1 MPNLSQIKRQ
11 RLLEFLNKIREEH
24 SDDASLIAVNEIE
37 TELTNKKYGLI
48 WEEHEERVD
57 IEMLTK
63 VPVFS
68 EVQDREITCNKDMPY
83 NFLLEGDNLHS
94 LKLLEKTH
102 KGKIDVIYI
111 DPPYNTGNKDFVYDD
126 EFVEALD
133 GFRHSKWLSF
143 ISERLRIARNLLK
156 EKGVLVISIG
166 YHEVNNLMILC
177 QELFDNRQV
186 TCVTLQTSGGKPNG
200 GFNVVQEYLVFVTPV
215 DFSANPSE
223 DAMNTYSSPYHGMTL
238 ASFNQV
244 QRPNQAYPIFIDCNG
259 GIVGCGKSLQDKIN
273 DGEYEGDLAEYKFD
287 YHIAPEGTVA
297 VWPVSKKGE
306 PCVWRL
312 ISSSLM
318 NNWRKGYVKVI
329 PQNSS
334 KNDNKYTVQFL
345 SQGIIEK
352 IESGELETYRIS
364 DRHPTLDVKEYKTAG
379 TDISTMWTNKK
390 YYTTKGSNEIR
401 DILGRKDF
409 SYPKP
414 KELIYDVLERVSKR
428 NDLIL
433 DFFAGSG
440 TTGQAVIELNKN
452 DGRCRRFILCT
463 NNENN
468 ICENVT
474 YERMK
479 RIINGYSFSGKKERI
494 LYEKK
499 LTLKD
504 LYNVADYLDEA
515 ESIIQTNKTDLC
527 KCKTSYKEGVLSVVS
542 TEQIESMVAGI
553 PANLKYYRTDFVS
566 KNADNIGLELLDYI
580 SEMVQL
586 EHAVKLDGL
595 NYILLLSDDEADS
608 FFVDNDKLNNCKGLY
623 VSSSVLLT
631 ARQERQLAST
641 DISVCTIPD
650 YYFESELLE
659 VGER

>member
-1 MPNLSQIKRQ
+1 M
-11 RLLEFLNKIREEH
+11 LEFLNKIREEH
-24 SDDASLIAVNEIE
+24 SDDSSLIAVNEIE
-37 TELTNKKYGLI
+37 MELTNKKYGLI

-68 EVQDREITCNKDMPY
+68 EAQDREILCNKDVPY

-126 EFVEALD
+126 AFVDALD

-143 ISERLRIARNLLK
+143 ISERLRIARNLIK

-200 GFNVVQEYLVFVTPV
+200 GFNVIQEYLIFITPV

-259 GIVGCGKSLQDKIN
+259 DIVGCGKSLQDKLN
-273 DGEYEGDLAEYKFD
+273 DGEYDGDLAEYKFD
-287 YHIAPEGTVA
+287 YDIAPKGTVA

-312 ISSSLM
+312 ISSRLL
-318 NNWRKGYVKVI
+318 NDWKKGYIKVI

-334 KNDNKYTVQFL
+334 KNKNKYTVQYL
-345 SQGIIEK
+345 SEGVIKK
-352 IESGELETYRIS
+352 IESGELETIRIS
-364 DRHPTLDVKEYKTAG
+364 DKHPTLDVKEYKTAG
-379 TDISTMWTNKK
+379 TDISTMWTDKK

-414 KELIYDVLERVSKR
+414 TELIYDVLERVSKS

-452 DGRCRRFILCT
+452 DGGCRRFILCT

-479 RIINGYSFSGKKERI
+479 RIIHGYSFSGKKERI

-504 LYNVADYLDEA
+504 LYSVADYLDEA
-515 ESIIQTNKTDLC
+515 EGIAQTNSTSRC
-527 KCKTSYKEGVLSVVS
+527 KCKTEYKEGILRVISI
-542 TEQIESMVAGI
+542 EQIESTVAGI

-566 KNADNIGLELLDYI
+566 KNVDNIGLELLDHI
-580 SEMVQL
+580 AEMVQL
-586 EHAVKLDGL
+586 EHAVKLDGS
-595 NYILLLSDDEADS
+595 NYILLLSDDEADL
-608 FFVDNDKLNNCKGLY
+608 FFEDNDKLKNCKGLY
-623 VSSSVLLT
+623 ISSSVLLT
-631 ARQERQLAST
+631 AQQERHLASA